1 MINLHGGD
9 ALYVN
14 DFVIPHRCSEPMRF
28 INYFMHR
35 INFKE
40 NLAVKNIL
48 KRNSFLLQALLPGRK
63 FISLNVFFNRLITQ
77 IDHKAINGCFFPF
90 TEFYLPSSPSCFSQL
105 VRRSNYNKT
114 SFITA
119 SLIFVLDAQKGRT
132 ETLAVRSDAIKVMN
146 WPIPQLVCEYAG
158 TKRFANNKFNLKSV
172 RRQVYRC
179 LNHRFACL
187 IDAKD
192 KL

>member
-9 ALYVN
+9 TLYVN

-63 FISLNVFFNRLITQ
+63 FISLNVFFNGLITQ
-77 IDHKAINGCFFPF
+77 IDHKTINGCFLF
-90 TEFYLPSSPSCFSQL
+90 LLQ
-105 VRRSNYNKT
+105 
-114 SFITA
+114 SFIFQAALLVFPSWYDGQTT
-119 SLIFVLDAQKGRT
+119 IRRVL
-132 ETLAVRSDAIKVMN
+132 L
-146 WPIPQLVCEYAG
+146 L
-158 TKRFANNKFNLKSV
+158 
-172 RRQVYRC
+172 QV
-179 LNHRFACL
+179 LFL
-187 IDAKD
+187 F
-192 KL
+192 